1 MSTSPQPSA
10 ADGSGDVVGAM
21 RTHQNHD
28 GIILALACVAQFM
41 VILDVSVV
49 NVALPSIG
57 KDLHYSP
64 TGLQWVVNAYVL
76 AFAGFLLLGGRAADL
91 FGRRRVFI
99 TGAALFSI
107 ASLVGGLATTSG
119 MLTGARVAQGLGGA
133 LLSPATLTIIVTTFQ
148 GPRLAKALGMWGA
161 VGGAGGAI
169 GSLLGGIL
177 TAELSWRWVLF
188 INIPIGVG
196 VVVGAVLYLSEVRR
210 STPSTKLDVAGALL
224 VTAGLSTLVYAI
236 VNTDTHGWGSAF
248 TLEWVAAAVVLLVAF
263 AVVELKVASSPLV
276 PFGFFKNRVTAS
288 ANFVMFLVGAAF
300 FSMWYFLTLYLQDV
314 LHFSALTTGFAFA
327 PQAIAIIIGAQ
338 VTTRLMVKIGVW
350 PLIMAGTTI
359 ACIGFFWLG
368 HLSYDST
375 YFGSVFFPAITIAFP
390 LGLLFSPL
398 AAAATSQVDHTQAGL
413 ASGVLNT
420 ARQMG
425 GSLGLAVLATI
436 AYNETRSFFSSGVHT
451 DAHSIS
457 VAKAQAFT
465 AGYNQ
470 AFLIASA
477 ICLVAMVATFFIPR
491 HLGKPTKEEANE
503 ANALAHE
510 TD

>member
-1 MSTSPQPSA
+1 
-10 ADGSGDVVGAM
+10 
-21 RTHQNHD
+21 
-28 GIILALACVAQFM
+28 
-41 VILDVSVV
+41 
-49 NVALPSIG
+49 
-57 KDLHYSP
+57 
-64 TGLQWVVNAYVL
+64 
-76 AFAGFLLLGGRAADL
+76 
-91 FGRRRVFI
+91 
-99 TGAALFSI
+99 
-107 ASLVGGLATTSG
+107 
-119 MLTGARVAQGLGGA
+119 
-133 LLSPATLTIIVTTFQ
+133 
-148 GPRLAKALGMWGA
+148 
-161 VGGAGGAI
+161 
-169 GSLLGGIL
+169 
-177 TAELSWRWVLF
+177 
-188 INIPIGVG
+188 
-196 VVVGAVLYLSEVRR
+196 
-210 STPSTKLDVAGALL
+210 
-224 VTAGLSTLVYAI
+224 
-236 VNTDTHGWGSAF
+236 
-248 TLEWVAAAVVLLVAF
+248 
-263 AVVELKVASSPLV
+263 
-276 PFGFFKNRVTAS
+276 
-288 ANFVMFLVGAAF
+288 
-300 FSMWYFLTLYLQDV
+300 MWYFLTLYLQDV

-327 PQAIAIIIGAQ
+327 PQAVAIIIGAQ
-338 VTTRLMVKIGVW
+338 VTTRLMVKVGVW

-436 AYNETRSFFSSGVHT
+436 AYNETRSFFSSGAHT

-491 HLGKPTKEEANE
+491 HLGKPTRDEANE

>member
-1 MSTSPQPSA
+1 MSTDIPHPGNEVG
-10 ADGSGDVVGAM
+10 GSL
-21 RTHQNHD
+21 RSHQNHD
-28 GIILALACVAQFM
+28 GIILALACAAQFM

-57 KDLHYSP
+57 RDLHYSP

-99 TGAALFSI
+99 TGAVLFSV

-119 MLTGARVAQGLGGA
+119 VLTGARVAQGLGGA

-188 INIPIGVG
+188 INIPVG
-196 VVVGAVLYLSEVRR
+196 VAVTVGAVLYLSEVRR
-210 STPSTKLDVAGALL
+210 STPSAKLDVAGALL
-224 VTAGLSTLVYAI
+224 VTAGLSSLVFAI
-236 VNTDTHGWGSAF
+236 VNTDIHGWTSAS
-248 TLEWVAAAVVLLVAF
+248 TLDWLAIAVVLLGAF
-263 AVVELKVASSPLV
+263 AVVEIKVASSPLV

-288 ANFVMFLVGAAF
+288 ANLVMFLVGAAF

-327 PQAIAIIIGAQ
+327 PQAVAIIIGAQ
-338 VTTRLMVKIGVW
+338 VTTRLMVKVGVW
-350 PLIMAGTTI
+350 PLIMAGTTM
-359 ACIGFFWLG
+359 ACVGFFWLG

-436 AYNETRSFFSSGVHT
+436 AYNETRSSFSSGAHS

-457 VAKAQAFT
+457 AAKAQAFT

-477 ICLVAMVATFFIPR
+477 ICFVAMVATFFIPR